1 MAAIRKG
8 FEKTSDASEVQL
20 RFAHSLEAVWTVYLP
35 KRLPINPVA
44 ARRKTTAAPTGPR
57 RRATRRSAPPN
68 AVPYQERFSSAFHFR
83 GIVPT
88 V

>member
-1 MAAIRKG
+1 MAAIGKG
-8 FEKTSDASEVQL
+8 FEKTSDTSEVQL

-44 ARRKTTAAPTGPR
+44 ARRKTTGPR
-57 RRATRRSAPPN
+57 RAATRRSAPPN

-83 GIVPT
+83 GIVPI